1 MNALKARVVNGRIT
15 LDAPTDLPD
24 GQVVE
29 LVPVDD
35 VLATE
40 GDDLEPAERAALHQA
55 LDASIADADAG
66 RTEDLAQIVAQL
78 RDLRADLWL
87 P

>member
-78 RDLRADLWL
+78 RAL
-87 P
+87 